1 MAGGGHPALIRGV
14 LLDLNLLL
22 RISHGGLPAFR
33 PSTGAAAVAEAA
45 ATAGVTSRRGP
56 CECLVNVMYARS
68 AIHSIES
75 IDQFDHSHN
84 TL

>member
-14 LLDLNLLL
+14 LLDLSLLL

-33 PSTGAAAVAEAA
+33 PSTGAGAVAEAA
-45 ATAGVTSRRGP
+45 AAAGVTSRRGSGV
-56 CECLVNVMYARS
+56 CLVYVMYARS
-68 AIHSIES
+68 AIHSIDS
-75 IDQFDHSHN
+75 MDQFDHNHN